1 MLKETSVYITRQEMY
16 VKRKIEVRLCNCCCS
31 GNAVGIT
38 YSECV
43 FVALVTKL
51 AMRVRHIL

>member
-1 MLKETSVYITRQEMY
+1 MY